1 VTGPQPTDVQVT
13 GFATPNTPAVGKPIA
28 YIFQV
33 KNNGNA
39 TASGITPTQVLH
51 SGEALV
57 SASPGC
63 AQAGGVV
70 TCQIG
75 SLTRGAST
83 FLAIAVNAPTTP
95 GTYTEVASVTE
106 SNVDTRPSNNSVGVT
121 VQAR

>member
-1 VTGPQPTDVQVT
+1 MWPPRGASVECLRLKVGPKSDRLRTL
-13 GFATPNTPAVGKPIA
+13 GR
-28 YIFQV
+28 
-33 KNNGNA
+33 
-39 TASGITPTQVLH
+39 
-51 SGEALV
+51 
-57 SASPGC
+57 GC
-63 AQAGGVV
+63 AQACGVV

-106 SNVDTRPSNNSVGVT
+106 SNVDTRPSNNSVEVT